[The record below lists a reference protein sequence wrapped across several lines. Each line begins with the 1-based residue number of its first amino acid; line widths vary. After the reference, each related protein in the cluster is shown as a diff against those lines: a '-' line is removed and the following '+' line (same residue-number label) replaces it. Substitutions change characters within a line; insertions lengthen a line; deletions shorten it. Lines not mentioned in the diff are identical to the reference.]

1 MSGMK
6 KAQLKMLPIASLVWN
21 SKVHWPYFCLKYMNV
36 YPVEDGC
43 PALHSDALEHSQHG
57 EDDVVKGG
65 DPVVGPLPL
74 LQADRLVGPK

>member
-1 MSGMK
+1 MTE
-6 KAQLKMLPIASLVWN
+6 
-21 SKVHWPYFCLKYMNV
+21 YMNV

-43 PALHSDALEHSQHG
+43 PALHRDALEHCQHG